1 MAVKAAVVGYQELY
15 GAEKTGESTDDAIE
29 VSSEDDE
36 EIGDADLDE
45 ILKRDLESI
54 LLSSDFGP
62 IVDDDDLDTS
72 ES

>member
-15 GAEKTGESTDDAIE
+15 GAEKTGESTEDAIE